1 LLFFQI
7 VRSKKIRRSALKR
20 LEGKIAV
27 ITGGTTG
34 IGQAAARLFHGE
46 GARVFVTGRS
56 DKTLAEA
63 KKQLPA
69 EVTTLKSDAARL
81 EIDALAAA
89 LKSQA
94 GKVDVLFINAGIAR
108 FMPVE
113 TITPEIFDEMFNI
126 NFRGAYFT
134 VQKLLPLMGK
144 GSSIVLTTSIAAD
157 LGMATSSVY
166 GATKAALS
174 SLARTL
180 SNELA
185 PRGIRVNEV
194 SPGPIETPIYDKMGM
209 AVEQTAGFKDMMAGM
224 VPVKRMCTAEEVA
237 KAALF
242 LASDDSSYLLG
253 SKIRIDGGF
262 ALN

>member
-1 LLFFQI
+1 M
-7 VRSKKIRRSALKR
+7 KK
-20 LEGKIAV
+20 LEGKVAV

-34 IGQAAARLFHGE
+34 IGQAAARLFHAE
-46 GARVFVTGRS
+46 GARVFITGRS

-69 EVTTLKSDAARL
+69 DIVAIKSDASRL
-81 EIDALAAA
+81 VDIDALAEA
-89 LKSQA
+89 LKLKA
-94 GKVDVLFINAGIAR
+94 GHIDVLFINAGIAK

-113 TITPEIFDEMFNI
+113 AITPEIFDEMFNI
-126 NFRGAYFT
+126 NFRGAFFT
-134 VQKLLPLMGK
+134 VQKLLPLLGK
-144 GSSIVLTTSIAAD
+144 GSSVVLTTSIAAD

-185 PRGIRVNEV
+185 SRGIRVNEV
-194 SPGPIETPIYDKMGM
+194 SPGPIETPIYEKMGM
-209 AVEQTAGFKDMMAGM
+209 PIEQTAGFKDMMAGL
-224 VPVKRMCTAEEVA
+224 VPVKRMGTADEVA

-253 SKIRIDGGF
+253 SKIRIDGGMM
-262 ALN
+262 LN

>member
-1 LLFFQI
+1 M
-7 VRSKKIRRSALKR
+7 KK

-34 IGQAAARLFHGE
+34 IGQAAARLFHDE

-56 DKTLAEA
+56 EQTLAEA
-63 KKQLPA
+63 KESLPDGITTIRSDA
-69 EVTTLKSDAARL
+69 SRLEDIDELAATLK
-81 EIDALAAA
+81 E
-89 LKSQA
+89 KA
-94 GKVDVLFINAGIAR
+94 GRIDVLYVNAGIAK
-108 FMPVE
+108 FLPFE
-113 TITPEIFDEMFNI
+113 SITPEIFDDMFATNT
-126 NFRGAYFT
+126 RGAYFT
-134 VQKLLPLMGK
+134 IQKLLPLLGD

-157 LGMATSSVY
+157 LGMATSSAY

-194 SPGPIETPIYDKMGM
+194 SPGIIETPIFAKLGM
-209 AVEQTAGFKDMMAGM
+209 PADQVSGMKDMMTDM
-224 VPVKRMCTAEEVA
+224 VPVKRMGAAEEVA

>member
-1 LLFFQI
+1 M
-7 VRSKKIRRSALKR
+7 KKLQDKV
-20 LEGKIAV
+20 AV

-34 IGQAAARLFHGE
+34 IGQAAARLFHE
-46 GARVFVTGRS
+46 QGACVYITGRNE
-56 DKTLAEA
+56 KTLAEA
-63 KKQLPA
+63 QKNLPA
-69 EVTTLKSDAARL
+69 EIVAIRSDASRL
-81 EIDALAAA
+81 EDIDALAAEI
-89 LKSQA
+89 KEKA
-94 GKVDVLFINAGIAR
+94 GRIDVLYVNAGIAK
-108 FMPVE
+108 FLPFE
-113 TITPEIFDEMFNI
+113 SITPEIFDEMFNI

-134 VQKLLPLMGK
+134 IQKLLPLMGE

-157 LGMATSSVY
+157 LGMATSSAY

-185 PRGIRVNEV
+185 PRAIRVNEV
-194 SPGPIETPIYDKMGM
+194 SPGPIETPIYGKLGM
-209 AVEQTAGFKDMMAGM
+209 PQDQVEGFKGMMSDL
-224 VPVKRMCTAEEVA
+224 VPVKRFGSAEEVA

-242 LASDDSSYLLG
+242 LASSDSSYLLG

>member
-1 LLFFQI
+1 M
-7 VRSKKIRRSALKR
+7 KKLQDKV
-20 LEGKIAV
+20 AV

-34 IGQAAARLFHGE
+34 IGQAAARLFHE
-46 GARVFVTGRS
+46 QGARVYITGRNE
-56 DKTLAEA
+56 KTLAEA
-63 KKQLPA
+63 QKNLPA
-69 EVTTLKSDAARL
+69 DIVAIRSDASRL
-81 EIDALAAA
+81 EEIDALAADI
-89 LKSQA
+89 KDKA
-94 GKVDVLFINAGIAR
+94 GRIDVLYINAGVAK
-108 FMPVE
+108 FLPFE
-113 TITPEIFDEMFNI
+113 SITPDIFDEMFNI
-126 NFRGAYFT
+126 NFRGAYYT
-134 VQKLLPLMGK
+134 IQKLLPLMGE

-157 LGMATSSVY
+157 LGMATSSAY

-194 SPGPIETPIYDKMGM
+194 SPGPIETPIYGKLGM
-209 AVEQTAGFKDMMAGM
+209 PQDQVEGFKGMMSDL
-224 VPVKRMCTAEEVA
+224 VPVKRFGSAEEVA

-242 LASDDSSYLLG
+242 LASSDSSYLLG